1 MQYRWRKSELKLKY
15 LLSFIIHNPD
25 YRFTISSL
33 LKQYDLSHPKGHIEK
48 YSLDEGDYDFATKK
62 GYFYD
67 KLELTPPQ
75 IISQCQNIYLNWE
88 DLSYFDQNFKM
99 PKRFFSIRELMVMLD
114 EIIHSINNP
123 DILRIY
129 KKLIGKKYHTYNI
142 QEGKKNTKG
151 ELSISGMTIYDAIF
165 NKNYINLLREY
176 TSEDLFTLTH
186 ETMHAIFNSLLH
198 EYGINY
204 EDQQLFIELEGY
216 FGTLLAANYLSELGY
231 TEDAKICRISNLDSV
246 LFLSL
251 AIIIGDII
259 FSASDEKIE
268 IDASLEQAKIIISH
282 DRFVDFKDDYESYI
296 NFPALDMVIDIIDY
310 AIALELINRPTN
322 AAIDSL
328 IDIKLN
334 NQNDLIKTLNRHDIC
349 LHHNNFAI
357 LKKEFTDIK

>member
-1 MQYRWRKSELKLKY
+1 MQYRWRKNELRLKY
-15 LLSFIIHNPD
+15 LLSFIINNPY

-48 YSLDEGDYDFATKK
+48 YSLDEGNYDFSVKK

-67 KLELTPPQ
+67 KLELAPYH
-75 IISQCQNIYLNWE
+75 IIEKCQNIYLNWE
-88 DLSYFDQNFKM
+88 DLSYFEQNYKM
-99 PKRFFSIRELMVMLD
+99 PKRFFSVKELMTMLND
-114 EIIHSINNP
+114 IINSINNP
-123 DILRIY
+123 DILREY
-129 KKLIGKKYHTYNI
+129 KKLIDKKNHTYNI
-142 QEGKKNTKG
+142 QDGHKNTKG
-151 ELSISGMTIYDAIF
+151 EPSISGMTIYDAIF
-165 NKNYINLLREY
+165 NKNYINILREY
-176 TSEDLFTLTH
+176 TAEDLFTLTH

-216 FGTLLAANYLSELGY
+216 FGSLLATNYLSKCGY
-231 TEDAKICRISNLDSV
+231 TEDAKICRISNLDSA

-268 IDASLEQAKIIISH
+268 IDASLKQAKIIIPQ

-310 AIALELINRPTN
+310 ATALELINRPTN
-322 AAIDSL
+322 EAVTSL

-334 NQNDLIKTLNRHDIC
+334 NQNDLVKTLERHNISFPHDD
-349 LHHNNFAI
+349 FAI
-357 LKKEFTDIK
+357 LKKEFTEIK